1 MLFFEMKRV
10 LLIFLFFVFWGVA
23 NATDQPRIV
32 VHLADNTSM
41 EVLLQE
47 MPIVKFINEKLKIET
62 SMNLYEFDRNNV
74 VKFEFKGDVDG
85 VEKVQHSDFNLVHV
99 DNMLKFQNLPM
110 NSEIEVFSADGIL
123 LFANVVEGNYILML
137 DDFSQGIYIVRV
149 NGISTKI
156 AIKQ

>member
-1 MLFFEMKRV
+1 MKRV
-10 LLIFLFFVFWGVA
+10 LLILLLFTFFGVA
-23 NATDQPRIV
+23 RATDQPRIV

-110 NSEIEVFSADGIL
+110 NSQIEVFSTDGIL
-123 LFANVVEGNYILML
+123 LFANIIEGDYILLL
-137 DDFSQGIYIVRV
+137 DDFSQGVYIVRV
-149 NGISTKI
+149 NEISTKI
-156 AIKQ
+156 VIKK